1 MKRRILVSLFV
12 LTLIPSVGAQRQQEM
27 ERREME
33 RKAIE
38 TQQRIAKAIRTGEKL
53 DRLTYI
59 KLYAQAMS
67 NLARKGD
74 SESVARIPKFGGMI
88 GFLTEWDDATIEK
101 RRQLLDSLVKE
112 AMEIAKTAP

>member
-1 MKRRILVSLFV
+1 MKRRILVSLFA
-12 LTLIPSVGAQRQQEM
+12 LTLFAPVGAQQQQES

-38 TQQRIAKAIRTGEKL
+38 KQQRILKAIRTGEKL

-59 KLYAQAMS
+59 KVYAQAMS
-67 NLARKGD
+67 HLARKGD
-74 SESVARIPKFGGMI
+74 AESVARIPKFGGMI

-101 RRQLLDSLVKE
+101 RRKLLDSLVND
-112 AMEIAKTAP
+112 AMEIAKTAR